1 MEILNNSRNSRQPNQ
16 TRCLI
21 RMGHGIIAGPKNNA
35 DIAHC
40 SCPVFHL
47 ATIQQ
52 ELISHP

>member
-1 MEILNNSRNSRQPNQ
+1 MAIFNSRRNSRQPNQ
-16 TRCLI
+16 TWSFI
-21 RMGHGIIAGPKNNA
+21 RMGHSIIIGTQNNA

-47 ATIQQ
+47 AAIQQ